1 MIPSLD
7 VIPVSIP
14 IVRLVAQL
22 QRGGKHQPHGGH
34 QEHANG
40 NVAGANPQLLHLPLQ
55 PPDQAT
61 QAKDEQKIHD
71 HTAQK
76 RQLHDPEIPRS
87 ERRRT
92 DEKLGRVA
100 KGGVEE
106 GSEGVVGVFGD
117 LFGDEGETLGAGNER
132 ESREEEA
139 GRFGDDGE
147 SGSEEGDGSEDEEDV
162 QFGVEE

>member
-1 MIPSLD
+1 MIPSL
-7 VIPVSIP
+7 VLIPVSIP

-22 QRGGKHQPHGGH
+22 QRSRKHQPHGGH
-34 QEHANG
+34 QQHANG
-40 NVAGANPQLLHLPLQ
+40 NVTRANPQFLYLPLQ
-55 PPDQAT
+55 PPDQAA

-71 HTAQK
+71 HTAQE
-76 RQLHDPEIPRS
+76 RQLHDPKIARP

-106 GSEGVVGVFGD
+106 SSEGIVGVFGD

-147 SGSEEGDGSEDEEDV
+147 RGSEEGDGSEDEEDV
-162 QFGVEE
+162 